1 MSRILV
7 VDDEDG
13 VREFMAEALEDQG
26 YEVDQASDGA
36 AALAMLEAAAYQLL
50 LTDLKMPHIGGMELV
65 RRIRAEQPELGVI
78 VLTAH
83 GSVAD
88 AVAAMKLGIFD
99 FLQKPLES
107 PTQLRLLVARA
118 LERQRLEALREA
130 TRERPDADPLSYGD
144 PIMDPVVGALRKVAV
159 TDATVLLEGE
169 SGTGKEVA
177 ARAVHAWSRRA
188 DGPFIAVNCA
198 ALSAS
203 LLESELFGHEKGA
216 FTGAAARRR
225 GRIELAAGG
234 TFFLDEVGELE
245 LDLQAKLLRVLQE
258 REFERVGGNQTIR
271 AEVRWIAATNCDLEA
286 MIAAGR
292 FRADLY
298 HRLAL
303 FPVHMPALRERRR
316 DIVPLATR
324 LLQRIGSELGRPQ
337 LRLSNDAHDVLEAAS
352 WPGNVRELA
361 NTLERAAILAD
372 GDALGGELLFA
383 LPGRPRSARVQARA
397 HAALGDG
404 APPTLA
410 ELEQQAI
417 LAALEHHDGNR
428 RKAADALGIGLR
440 TLYDKLKRYELS

>member
-1 MSRILV
+1 MSRILI

-13 VREFMAEALEDQG
+13 VREFMAEVLEDEG
-26 YEVDQASDGA
+26 YEVDQARDGA
-36 AALAMLEAAAYQLL
+36 EALTKLEAAAYQLL
-50 LTDLKMPHIGGMELV
+50 LSDLKMPRMGGMELV
-65 RRIRAEQPELGVI
+65 RRIRGEQPELEVI

-88 AVAAMKLGIFD
+88 AVDAMKLGIFD

-118 LERQRLEALREA
+118 LERQQLEALREA
-130 TRERPDADPLSYGD
+130 TRELPNADPLGYGA
-144 PIMDPVVGALRKVAV
+144 PIMKPVVAALRKVAV
-159 TDATVLLEGE
+159 TDATVLLNGE

-177 ARAVHAWSRRA
+177 ARAVHTWSRRA

-216 FTGAAARRR
+216 FTGASARRR
-225 GRIELAAGG
+225 GRLELAAGG
-234 TFFLDEVGELE
+234 SFFLDEVGELD
-245 LDLQAKLLRVLQE
+245 LNLQAKLLRVLQE

-286 MIAAGR
+286 MIADGR
-292 FRADLY
+292 FREDLY

-303 FPVHMPALRERRR
+303 FPVHLPALRERRQ
-316 DIVPLATR
+316 DIVPLARR
-324 LLQRIGSELGRPQ
+324 LLRRIGAELGRPE
-337 LRLSNDAHDVLEAAS
+337 LRLADDAQEALEAAS

-372 GDALGGELLFA
+372 GDELDGDVLFA
-383 LPGRPRSARVQARA
+383 LPGRPKSAHTRARA
-397 HAALGDG
+397 QQGEDT
-404 APPTLA
+404 PQTLA

-417 LAALEHHDGNR
+417 LAALERHDGNR
-428 RKAADALGIGLR
+428 RKAADELGIGLR
-440 TLYDKLKRYELS
+440 TLYDKLKRYEGS

>member
-13 VREFMAEALEDQG
+13 VREFMAEVLEDEG

-36 AALAMLEAAAYQLL
+36 EALTMLEAAAYQLL
-50 LTDLKMPHIGGMELV
+50 LSDLKMPRMGGMELV
-65 RRIRAEQPELGVI
+65 RRIRAEQPELEVI

-83 GSVAD
+83 GTVTD
-88 AVAAMKLGIFD
+88 AVEAMKLGIFD
-99 FLQKPLES
+99 YLQKPLDS
-107 PTQLRLLVARA
+107 PNQLRLLVARA
-118 LERQRLEALREA
+118 LERQQLKALREA
-130 TRERPDADPLSYGD
+130 TRRPPVEDPLGD
-144 PIMDPVVGALRKVAV
+144 PLGYGAPIMEPVVAALRKVAV
-159 TDATVLLEGE
+159 TDATVLLNGE

-216 FTGAAARRR
+216 FTGASARRR
-225 GRIELAAGG
+225 GRLELAAGG
-234 TFFLDEVGELE
+234 SFFLDEVGELD
-245 LDLQAKLLRVLQE
+245 LNLQAKLLRVLQE

-286 MIAAGR
+286 MIADGR
-292 FRADLY
+292 FREDLY

-303 FPVHMPALRERRR
+303 FPVHMPPLRERRE
-316 DIVPLATR
+316 DIVPLAQR
-324 LLQRIGSELGRPQ
+324 LLRRIAAELGRPQ
-337 LRLSNDAHDVLEAAS
+337 LRLADDAQEALEAAS
-352 WPGNVRELA
+352 WPGNVRELG

-372 GDALGGELLFA
+372 GDELGADVLFA
-383 LPGRPRSARVQARA
+383 LPGRPKHARA
-397 HAALGDG
+397 NKPDG
-404 APPTLA
+404 EPQTLA

-417 LAALEHHDGNR
+417 LATLERTDGNR

-440 TLYDKLKRYELS
+440 TLYDKLKRYGLP